1 MEIKEYVYN
10 EDEVHRL
17 YSEVGWV
24 AYTQDMECL
33 KKGSTNSLL
42 VLGAYENGEL
52 LGLIRVVG
60 DGHTVVLVQDIL
72 VYPSK
77 QRQGVGTALLRA
89 VMERFSTVRQLEL
102 VTDNTPKTVE
112 FYKSLGL
119 REFSEIGCCGF
130 MRC

>member
-1 MEIKEYVYN
+1 MEIKKYVYN
-10 EDEVHRL
+10 EDEVRRL

-24 AYTQDMECL
+24 AYTKDMESL
-33 KKGSTNSLL
+33 KNGYSNSLL
-42 VLGAYENGEL
+42 VLGAYDNGEL

-60 DGHTVVLVQDIL
+60 DGHTVVLVQDII

-77 QRQGVGTALLRA
+77 QRLGVGTALLRE
-89 VMERFSTVRQLEL
+89 VMDRFSGVRQLEL

>member
-10 EDEVHRL
+10 EDEVRRL

-24 AYTQDMECL
+24 AYTQDMENL
-33 KKGSTNSLL
+33 KKGYSNSLL
-42 VLGAYENGEL
+42 VLGAYEKGEL

-72 VYPSK
+72 VYPDK
-77 QRQGVGTALLRA
+77 QRCGVGTALLRA
-89 VMERFSTVRQLEL
+89 VMDRFGGVRQLEL